1 MSGFGLDNDKN
12 EREILRALDGCR
24 TFEGFSDGEKKA
36 LAAFSR
42 LVHFEEGKNVFSM
55 EHQEEYLF
63 VVHSGRLS
71 LRRRTNKRKQFQQ
84 GDLFG
89 EMGIFTNRGRLGNI
103 RCEEA
108 STLVAI
114 HKGGVVS
121 PGKLPV
127 ELQLKVVNALTRQII
142 SYFHEDN
149 PSATVELIA
158 RGETE
163 STEFKESI
171 NKYSKDAIVRSAAA
185 FMNLNGGA
193 ILVGV
198 EDGGRIA
205 GLKMGN
211 QEIDRFQRDLLN
223 LLKRRLGAGFTTL
236 IDFDAEEIDGKL
248 VIRIDIDAARSPVFY
263 REKTGNGEEKE
274 LFIVRTGTMNTQL
287 KKTSEIIDFVQERFK
302 YN

>member
-1 MSGFGLDNDKN
+1 
-12 EREILRALDGCR
+12 
-24 TFEGFSDGEKKA
+24 
-36 LAAFSR
+36 
-42 LVHFEEGKNVFSM
+42 
-55 EHQEEYLF
+55 
-63 VVHSGRLS
+63 
-71 LRRRTNKRKQFQQ
+71 
-84 GDLFG
+84 
-89 EMGIFTNRGRLGNI
+89 
-103 RCEEA
+103 
-108 STLVAI
+108 
-114 HKGGVVS
+114 
-121 PGKLPV
+121 
-127 ELQLKVVNALTRQII
+127 
-142 SYFHEDN
+142 
-149 PSATVELIA
+149 
-158 RGETE
+158 
-163 STEFKESI
+163 
-171 NKYSKDAIVRSAAA
+171 
-185 FMNLNGGA
+185 MNLNGGA